1 MSTTAE
7 IDSTAG
13 DSRELQYRTLSSLA
27 VFSLVCGVL
36 SFLALF
42 DLTLGLVPAI
52 GILAGTRALRQIHRM
67 PEDFAGA
74 GLATAGI
81 ALSLL
86 LLVSGWARIGYIYAT
101 EVPDGYLRVSYEE
114 LQPDPNTAGQ
124 VVPQSA
130 LDLDGQRIF
139 IKGYVYPGSQ
149 KTGIKQFVLCRD
161 NGDCCFGGEPKLTD
175 MIQVTLTDPLL
186 LEYTPNMRRIA
197 GTFHV
202 EPSQASDQ
210 LGAVLYHL
218 EADYLK

>member
-1 MSTTAE
+1 MSTTVE

-13 DSRELQYRTLSSLA
+13 DSQDIQYRTLSSLA

-42 DLTLGLVPAI
+42 DLWLGLIPAI
-52 GILAGTRALRQIHRM
+52 GILVGTRALRQIRRL
-67 PEDFAGA
+67 PEELAGT
-74 GLATAGI
+74 GLAKAGI

-86 LLVSGWARIGYIYAT
+86 LLVTGWVRIGYIYAT
-101 EVPDGYLRVSYEE
+101 EVPDGYVRLSYEQ
-114 LQPDPNTAGQ
+114 LQPDPNVAQ
-124 VVPQSA
+124 QIVPQSA
-130 LDLDGQRIF
+130 LDFDGKRVF

-149 KTGIKQFVLCRD
+149 KTGIKKFVLCRD

-175 MIQVTLTDPLL
+175 MIQVTLADPLS
-186 LEYTPNMRRIA
+186 LEYTPRMRRIA

-202 EPSQASDQ
+202 EPAQASDQ
-210 LGAVLYHL
+210 LGGVLYHL